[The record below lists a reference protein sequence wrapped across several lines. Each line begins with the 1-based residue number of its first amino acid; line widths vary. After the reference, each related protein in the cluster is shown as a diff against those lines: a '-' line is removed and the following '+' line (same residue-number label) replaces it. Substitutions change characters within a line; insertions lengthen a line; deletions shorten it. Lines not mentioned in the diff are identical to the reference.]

1 MPSVKISAIA
11 RSAAGLLFVTIIAAS
26 CGGSY
31 EETIGGVAIPVPKG
45 MARISEK
52 PVEISLLGFG
62 AAQATFLGAMDTN
75 QIVDFYQKEL
85 PARGWQANMNL
96 RSGGAMLAYSKDGKI
111 VLIGVGNQ
119 DGETRLSLTVSGAR
133 K

>member
-26 CGGSY
+26 CGSSY

-96 RSGGAMLAYSKDGKI
+96 RSGGAMLAYSKDGQI

>member
-96 RSGGAMLAYSKDGKI
+96 RSGGAMLAYSKDGQI